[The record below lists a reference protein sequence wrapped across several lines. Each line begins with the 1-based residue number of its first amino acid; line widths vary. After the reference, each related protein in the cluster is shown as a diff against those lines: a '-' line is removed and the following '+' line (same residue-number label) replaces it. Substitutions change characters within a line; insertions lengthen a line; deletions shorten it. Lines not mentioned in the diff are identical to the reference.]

1 MLFVDSCDP
10 LAVQAIFAMGIARG
24 VTTNPLILAKRAK
37 ELGSAS
43 MVEVLQHLLSVV
55 EASGA
60 AIYTPVF
67 VQLTASG
74 ESAMIDQAVYYRDN
88 VGHRLGVKVPF
99 SEVGLRVASRLI
111 HKNFTVNL
119 TSLMTGA
126 QVYLAAL
133 TGAQYVSLF
142 MGRISDMNYDA
153 LAVIGG
159 ARHLLD
165 QEPAL
170 RAQIIVGSIRGAPD
184 VTRALAAGAHI
195 VTASPE
201 ILKKLLW
208 NPGTQAVNAAFAAA
222 SEEG

>member
-10 LAVQAIFAMGIARG
+10 FAIQEIFSLGIARG
-24 VTTNPLILAKRAK
+24 VTTNPLLLAKREAELGPANTFELLHNILNASQLYPNCPIFVQVSQASEEK
-37 ELGSAS
+37 AIEQARRYRQELGSR
-43 MVEVLQHLLSVV
+43 V
-55 EASGA
+55 
-60 AIYTPVF
+60 AI
-67 VQLTASG
+67 
-74 ESAMIDQAVYYRDN
+74 
-88 VGHRLGVKVPF
+88 KVPF
-99 SEVGLRVASRLI
+99 SETGLRIATRLI
-111 HKNFTVNL
+111 RNDFTVNL

-126 QVYLAAL
+126 QAYLAAL
-133 TGAQYVSLF
+133 TGAEYVSLF

-170 RAQIIVGSIRGAPD
+170 RAQIIVGSIRQAPD